1 MNRLAGIVFTT
12 LLAIILTS
20 GFILYAVHSR
30 APRTPAPAAAVA
42 PDVASAVM
50 VNAPMTADAKPAAE
64 TQSAQVAPVA
74 ANTDRSVSS
83 LFTEILMPTS
93 STASSAQGASFDVIG
108 ITLRFAFAAMLAA
121 LLAFRPR
128 RGVPVHRRN
137 PFVAQTQ
144 VLLAVVAAAMMIIVG
159 DSAARAFGIFAAAS
173 LVSFRTNIRDPK
185 DIAVLLVCLGIGLGA
200 GVGRMDLAIVLS
212 LFVLVTLTMLEFME
226 QRQAFRSMEVCVET
240 RDIDRTQ
247 EVLKGIFNKQGFR
260 TELRELE
267 RECEDDPMG
276 KVTYHVNLSPVTDMD
291 RLSEQIIAADRDN
304 IGSVE
309 WEQKKSMTYNY
320 N

>member
-1 MNRLAGIVFTT
+1 MNRLAGIIFTT
-12 LLAIILTS
+12 LLTIILTS
-20 GFILYAVHSR
+20 GVILYAVHARVPRSSTTTEAH
-30 APRTPAPAAAVA
+30 APS
-42 PDVASAVM
+42 VASAVM
-50 VNAPMTADAKPAAE
+50 VSAPLSADVKPATD
-64 TQSAQVAPVA
+64 TQSAQVAPAA

-93 STASSAQGASFDVIG
+93 SASSAQGASFDVIG

-226 QRQAFRSMEVCVET
+226 QRQAFRSMEVCIET

-291 RLSEQIIAADRDN
+291 RLSEQIIAADRHN

-309 WEQKKSMTYNY
+309 WEQKKSLTYNY